1 MRRKDCA
8 LRIQINAQKSLSMVM
23 DLLTSNA
30 FSLRNI
36 SKIAMPRRLLY
47 ALATVKKRRTN
58 WLSVASENFSCAV
71 NCAAAK
77 ASIMRTLGSADE
89 VLEKAWQLA
98 TFDANEISQYRRGAC
113 RYCWGFGH
121 QYQCVMPLS
130 LKRSAMRHLSGNE
143 RASGCRWVRLR
154 PHARS

>member
-1 MRRKDCA
+1 MAKPDWGELQQRFLSAHAKTGISPKDWCEAQGLNYVSARRYVKKPSAQSTQKMRRKDCA

-77 ASIMRTLGSADE
+77 SLNYAH
-89 VLEKAWQLA
+89 AWV
-98 TFDANEISQYRRGAC
+98 G
-113 RYCWGFGH
+113 
-121 QYQCVMPLS
+121 
-130 LKRSAMRHLSGNE
+130 
-143 RASGCRWVRLR
+143 
-154 PHARS
+154 